1 MSLPRLT
8 FLYPHLFKAPRQ
20 QEIRYA
26 VSSLRSPLRQNQ
38 AAGLKTTKKRRQETY
53 AQRYGTAQEPQPPP
67 PPGSQIP
74 PKQLDDKSLAGAME
88 KEVKSPPAKEER
100 KDEKKADAGPQQQQK
115 QKPPQKAAEPE
126 PEERQPEET
135 KNRPPIGP
143 LYDRAKAIETALQ
156 DPAQRAKQL
165 DASTPP
171 TEKSPKSNDTVTPS
185 TEAQRVQAKPLN
197 TRGGFSA
204 EQSVSVMKAVR
215 GLLAQNLDVA
225 REGLVGKS
233 DVENEVYL
241 FRAAC
246 SELRTEILN
255 LRRSSTSKQKTQ
267 LSHLQHTYDILSQRT
282 TAELASL
289 RDELKGMLNDRRMD
303 TRENSQVLDSA
314 ISELNYKISVNLNS
328 ETKSE
333 VEGLRWVLTR
343 RAAMAIAFA
352 GILIL
357 GSLRVG
363 SYKMHERENEARKS
377 AGRGQG
383 EEGSGG
389 GGGGGGGHGDKSGD
403 AGADAAKSGGKVGDL
418 GYVSLG

>member
-1 MSLPRLT
+1 M
-8 FLYPHLFKAPRQ
+8 
-20 QEIRYA
+20 
-26 VSSLRSPLRQNQ
+26 
-38 AAGLKTTKKRRQETY
+38 
-53 AQRYGTAQEPQPPP
+53 
-67 PPGSQIP
+67 P

-88 KEVKSPPAKEER
+88 KEVKSPQPKEER

-115 QKPPQKAAEPE
+115 QKPTQKATQSE

-165 DASTPP
+165 DASTSPA
-171 TEKSPKSNDTVTPS
+171 EKSPKSNDAVTPS
-185 TEAQRVQAKPLN
+185 TEAQRVQQAKPLTTVMEMPAPSIEKPDEHKLPHLQTPPYVHHFDTYTLVN
-197 TRGGFSA
+197 DLQRGGFSA
-204 EQSVSVMKAVR
+204 EQSVTVMKAVR

-377 AGRGQG
+377 AGRVQS
-383 EEGSGG
+383 EEGSGSGG
-389 GGGGGGGHGDKSGD
+389 GGGGHGEKSGD
-403 AGADAAKSGGKVGDL
+403 AGADAVKSGGKVGDL

>member
-1 MSLPRLT
+1 M
-8 FLYPHLFKAPRQ
+8 
-20 QEIRYA
+20 
-26 VSSLRSPLRQNQ
+26 
-38 AAGLKTTKKRRQETY
+38 
-53 AQRYGTAQEPQPPP
+53 
-67 PPGSQIP
+67 P
-74 PKQLDDKSLAGAME
+74 PKQLDDQSLAGALE
-88 KEVKSPPAKEER
+88 KEVKSPPAQEEP
-100 KDEKKADAGPQQQQK
+100 KDEKKADAVSSQQK
-115 QKPPQKAAEPE
+115 PNPAKKVAKVES
-126 PEERQPEET
+126 EERQPEET
-135 KNRPPIGP
+135 KERPPIGP
-143 LYDRAKAIETALQ
+143 LYDRAKAMETALQ

-165 DASTPP
+165 DTSTSPAQ
-171 TEKSPKSNDTVTPS
+171 KSAKSNDAVSPS

-197 TRGGFSA
+197 TVMEMPAPSVEKPEEHKLPHLHTPPYVHHFDTYTLVNDLQRGGFSA
-204 EQSVSVMKAVR
+204 EQSVTVMKAVR

-363 SYKMHERENEARKS
+363 SYKMHERENEARKF
-377 AGRGQG
+377 AGRAHN
-383 EEGSGG
+383 EEGTGAAG
-389 GGGGGGGHGDKSGD
+389 AGGHGENGTDG
-403 AGADAAKSGGKVGDL
+403 GVEITKSGGKVGDV